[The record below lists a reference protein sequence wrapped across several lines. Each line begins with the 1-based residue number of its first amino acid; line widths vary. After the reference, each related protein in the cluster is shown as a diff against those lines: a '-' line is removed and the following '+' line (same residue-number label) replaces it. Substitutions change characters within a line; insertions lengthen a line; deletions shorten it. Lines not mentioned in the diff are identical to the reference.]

1 MATYEMKSV
10 TATSLTEIEAH
21 SNKFY
26 FLACQPLGVD
36 VASGKFTPEDKVGI
50 WLETEAQAND
60 IRNSLLEII
69 KRDGSVVVS
78 GRQKVKDNNPAPLPS
93 L

>member
-21 SNKFY
+21 SNRFY
-26 FLACQPLGVD
+26 FMACQPLGVD
-36 VASGKFTPEDKVGI
+36 VKSGKFTPEDKVGI
-50 WLETEAQAND
+50 WLETEAEA
-60 IRNSLLEII
+60 IEIKKALLEII
-69 KRDGSVVVS
+69 ERDGSVVVS
-78 GRQKVKDNNPAPLPS
+78 GRQKVKDTSPAPLPS

>member
-10 TATSLTEIEAH
+10 LATSLTEVTSH
-21 SNKFY
+21 SNRFY

-50 WLETEAQAND
+50 WLDTEAQANE
-60 IRNSLLEII
+60 IRNQLLEII
-69 KRDGSVVVS
+69 KANGSVEVS
-78 GRQKVKDNNPAPLPS
+78 GRVKVKDSNPTPLPTI
-93 L
+93 